1 MTIRIGI
8 TGGIGSG
15 KSVVSK
21 ILSLLNIPIYLSD
34 DEAKRLTATDETIR
48 QELTDLLGNELYQGG
63 MLNKQK
69 LANYLFASSENAEN
83 VNAIIHPQ
91 VKQDFR
97 RWCTRHSD
105 SPFVA
110 MESAILFESGFDSE
124 VDVVVMVYAPQEVR
138 IQRAMM
144 RDAASRKQI
153 EQRIQNQMDDEAK
166 RAKADYTIINDDKTP
181 LIPQVFR
188 LLFSVS
194 QK

>member
-1 MTIRIGI
+1 MVIKIGI

-21 ILSLLNIPIYLSD
+21 LLRAMSIPVYLSD

-48 QELTDLLGNELYQGG
+48 KELTALLGDELYQGDV
-63 MLNKQK
+63 LNKSL
-69 LANYLFASSENAEN
+69 LAGYLFASPENAAR
-83 VNAIIHPQ
+83 VNAIIHPV

-97 RWCTRHSD
+97 RWCKENAS
-105 SPFVA
+105 SFILA
-110 MESAILFESGFDSE
+110 MESAILIEAGFAPE
-124 VDVVVMVYAPQEVR
+124 VDAVVMVYAPKEVR
-138 IQRAMM
+138 IRRAMK
-144 RDAASRKQI
+144 RDGASRKQI
-153 EQRIQNQMDDEAK
+153 EQRIKNQMDDEAK

>member
-1 MTIRIGI
+1 MVIKIGI

-21 ILSLLNIPIYLSD
+21 LLRAMSIPVYLSE

-48 QELTDLLGNELYQGG
+48 KELTALLGDELYQGNV
-63 MLNKQK
+63 LNKSL
-69 LANYLFASSENAEN
+69 LAGYLFASPENAAR
-83 VNAIIHPQ
+83 VNAIIHPV

-97 RWCTRHSD
+97 RWCKENAS
-105 SPFVA
+105 SFILA
-110 MESAILFESGFDSE
+110 MESAILIEAGFAPE
-124 VDVVVMVYAPQEVR
+124 VDAVVMVYAPKEVR
-138 IQRAMM
+138 IRRAMK
-144 RDAASRKQI
+144 RDGASRKQI

>member
-1 MTIRIGI
+1 MAIKIGI

-48 QELTDLLGNELYQGG
+48 RELTDLLGDELYQVG
-63 MLNKQK
+63 MLNKQM
-69 LANYLFASSENAEN
+69 LANFLFASAENAEKI
-83 VNAIIHPQ
+83 NAIIHPQ

-97 RWCTRHSD
+97 RWCTRHSA

-144 RDAASRKQI
+144 RDAASRTQI
-153 EQRIQNQMDDEAK
+153 EQRIKRQMDDVAK
-166 RAKADYTIINDDKTP
+166 CSKAHYVLINDDKTA
-181 LIPQVFR
+181 LIPQVLQ
-188 LLFSVS
+188 LLVSLS

>member
-1 MTIRIGI
+1 MAIRIGI

-21 ILSLLNIPIYLSD
+21 ILSLLDIPIYLSD
-34 DEAKRLTATDETIR
+34 DEAKRLTATDEAIR
-48 QELTDLLGNELYQGG
+48 RELTDLLGDELYQGG
-63 MLNKQK
+63 MLNKQM
-69 LANYLFASSENAEN
+69 LANFLFASAENAEKI
-83 VNAIIHPQ
+83 NAIIHPQ

-97 RWCTRHSD
+97 RWCTRHSA

-144 RDAASRKQI
+144 RDAASRTQI
-153 EQRIQNQMDDEAK
+153 EQRIKHQMDDEVK
-166 RAKADYTIINDDKTP
+166 CSKAHYVLINDDKTA
-181 LIPQVFR
+181 LIPQVLQ
-188 LLFSVS
+188 LLVSLS

>member
-1 MTIRIGI
+1 MVIKIGI

-21 ILSLLNIPIYLSD
+21 LLRAMSIPVYLSD

-48 QELTDLLGNELYQGG
+48 KELTALLGDELYQGDV
-63 MLNKQK
+63 LNKSL
-69 LANYLFASSENAEN
+69 LAGYLFASPENAAR
-83 VNAIIHPQ
+83 VNAIIHPV

-97 RWCTRHSD
+97 RWCKENAS
-105 SPFVA
+105 SFILA
-110 MESAILFESGFDSE
+110 MESAILIEAGFAPE
-124 VDVVVMVYAPQEVR
+124 VDAVVMVYAPKEVR
-138 IQRAMM
+138 IRRAMK
-144 RDAASRKQI
+144 RDGASRKQI

>member
-1 MTIRIGI
+1 MVIKIGI

-15 KSVVSK
+15 KSVVSRL
-21 ILSLLNIPIYLSD
+21 LSLMDIPVYLSD

-48 QELTDLLGNELYQGG
+48 KELTALLGDELYQGDV
-63 MLNKQK
+63 LNKSL
-69 LANYLFASSENAEN
+69 LAGYLFASPENAAR
-83 VNAIIHPQ
+83 VNAIIHPV

-97 RWCTRHSD
+97 RWCKENAS
-105 SPFVA
+105 SSILA
-110 MESAILFESGFDSE
+110 MESAILIEAGFAPE
-124 VDVVVMVYAPQEVR
+124 VDAVVMVYAPKEVR
-138 IQRAMM
+138 IRRAMK
-144 RDAASRKQI
+144 RDGASRKQI

>member
-1 MTIRIGI
+1 MAIRIGI

-21 ILSLLNIPIYLSD
+21 ILSLLDIPIYLSD
-34 DEAKRLTATDETIR
+34 DEAKRLTATDEAIR
-48 QELTDLLGNELYQGG
+48 RELTDLLGDELYQGG
-63 MLNKQK
+63 MLNKQM
-69 LANYLFASSENAEN
+69 LANFLFASAENAEKI
-83 VNAIIHPQ
+83 NAIIHPQ

-97 RWCTRHSD
+97 RWCTRHSA

-144 RDAASRKQI
+144 RDAASRTQI
-153 EQRIQNQMDDEAK
+153 EQRIKRQMGDETK
-166 RAKADYTIINDDKTP
+166 RSKAHYVLINDDKTA
-181 LIPQVFR
+181 LIPQVLQ
-188 LLFSVS
+188 LLVSLS

>member
-1 MTIRIGI
+1 MAIRIGI

-48 QELTDLLGNELYQGG
+48 RELTDLLGDELYQGG

-69 LANYLFASSENAEN
+69 LANFLFASADNAEKI
-83 VNAIIHPQ
+83 NAIIHPQ

-97 RWCTRHSD
+97 RWCTRHSALQ
-105 SPFVA
+105 FVA

>member
-1 MTIRIGI
+1 MAIKIGI

-21 ILSLLNIPIYLSD
+21 LLRAMSIPVYLSD

-48 QELTDLLGNELYQGG
+48 KELTALLGDELYQGNV
-63 MLNKQK
+63 LNKSL
-69 LANYLFASSENAEN
+69 LAGYLFASPENAAR
-83 VNAIIHPQ
+83 VNAIIHPV

-97 RWCTRHSD
+97 RWCKENAS
-105 SPFVA
+105 SFILA
-110 MESAILFESGFDSE
+110 MESAILIEAGFAPE
-124 VDVVVMVYAPQEVR
+124 VDAVVMVYAPKEVR
-138 IQRAMM
+138 IRRAMK
-144 RDAASRKQI
+144 RDGASRKQI

>member
-1 MTIRIGI
+1 MVIKIGI

-21 ILSLLNIPIYLSD
+21 LLRAMSIPVYLSD

-48 QELTDLLGNELYQGG
+48 KELTALLGDELYQGDV
-63 MLNKQK
+63 LNKSL
-69 LANYLFASSENAEN
+69 LAGYLFASPENAAR
-83 VNAIIHPQ
+83 VNAIIHPV

-97 RWCTRHSD
+97 RWCKENAS
-105 SPFVA
+105 SSILA
-110 MESAILFESGFDSE
+110 MESAILIEAGFAPE
-124 VDVVVMVYAPQEVR
+124 VDAVVMVYAPKEVR
-138 IQRAMM
+138 IRRAMK
-144 RDAASRKQI
+144 RDGASRKQI

>member
-1 MTIRIGI
+1 MAIRIGI

-21 ILSLLNIPIYLSD
+21 ILSLLDIPIYLSD

-48 QELTDLLGNELYQGG
+48 RELTDLLGDELFQDGV
-63 MLNKQK
+63 LNKQK
-69 LANYLFASSENAEN
+69 LASYLFASPENAEK

-97 RWCTRHSD
+97 RWCARHASAQY
-105 SPFVA
+105 VA
-110 MESAILFESGFDSE
+110 MESAILFESGFASE
-124 VDVVVMVYAPQEVR
+124 VDVVVMVYAPKEVR

-144 RDAASRKQI
+144 RDAASRTQI
-153 EQRIQNQMDDEAK
+153 EQRIQRQMDDEAK
-166 RAKADYTIINDDKTP
+166 RSKAHYTLINDDKTA
-181 LIPQVFR
+181 LLPQVLQ
-188 LLFSVS
+188 LLVSLS

>member
-1 MTIRIGI
+1 MAIRIGI

-21 ILSLLNIPIYLSD
+21 ILSLLDIPIYLSD

-48 QELTDLLGNELYQGG
+48 RELTDLLGDELYQVG
-63 MLNKQK
+63 MLNKQM
-69 LANYLFASSENAEN
+69 LANFLFASAENAEKI
-83 VNAIIHPQ
+83 NAIIHPQ

-97 RWCTRHSD
+97 CWCTCHSD

-144 RDAASRKQI
+144 RDAASRTQI
-153 EQRIQNQMDDEAK
+153 EQRIKRQMDDEAK
-166 RAKADYTIINDDKTP
+166 CSKAHYVLINDDKTA
-181 LIPQVFR
+181 LIPQVLQ
-188 LLFSVS
+188 LLVSLS

>member
-1 MTIRIGI
+1 MAIKIGI

-15 KSVVSK
+15 KSVVSRL
-21 ILSLLNIPIYLSD
+21 LSLMDIPVYLSD
-34 DEAKRLTATDETIR
+34 DEAKRLTASDETIR
-48 QELTDLLGNELYQGG
+48 KELTALLGDELYQGNV
-63 MLNKQK
+63 LNKSL
-69 LANYLFASSENAEN
+69 LAGYLFASPENAAR
-83 VNAIIHPQ
+83 VNAIIHPV

-97 RWCTRHSD
+97 RWCKENAS
-105 SPFVA
+105 SSILA
-110 MESAILFESGFDSE
+110 MESAILIEAGFAPE
-124 VDVVVMVYAPQEVR
+124 VDAVVMVYAPKEVR
-138 IQRAMM
+138 IQRAMK
-144 RDAASRKQI
+144 RDGASRKQI

>member
-1 MTIRIGI
+1 MAIKIGI

-15 KSVVSK
+15 KSVVSRL
-21 ILSLLNIPIYLSD
+21 LSLMDIPVYLSD

-48 QELTDLLGNELYQGG
+48 KELTALLGDELYQGDV
-63 MLNKQK
+63 LNKSL
-69 LANYLFASSENAEN
+69 LAGYLFASPENAAR
-83 VNAIIHPQ
+83 VNAIIHPV

-97 RWCTRHSD
+97 RWCKENAS
-105 SPFVA
+105 SAILA
-110 MESAILFESGFDSE
+110 MESAILIEAGFAPE
-124 VDVVVMVYAPQEVR
+124 VDAVVMVYAPKEVR
-138 IQRAMM
+138 IRRAMK
-144 RDAASRKQI
+144 RDGASRKQI

>member
-1 MTIRIGI
+1 MAIKIGI

-21 ILSLLNIPIYLSD
+21 ILSLLDIPIYLSD
-34 DEAKRLTATDETIR
+34 DEAKRLTATDEAIR
-48 QELTDLLGNELYQGG
+48 RELTDLLGDELYQGG
-63 MLNKQK
+63 MLNKQM
-69 LANYLFASSENAEN
+69 LANFLFASAENAEKI
-83 VNAIIHPQ
+83 NAIIHPQ

-97 RWCTRHSD
+97 RWCTCHSA
-105 SPFVA
+105 SQFVA

-144 RDAASRKQI
+144 RDAASRTQI
-153 EQRIQNQMDDEAK
+153 EQRIKRQMDDEAK
-166 RAKADYTIINDDKTP
+166 CSKAHYVLINDDKTA
-181 LIPQVFR
+181 LIPQVLQ
-188 LLFSVS
+188 LLVSLS

>member
-1 MTIRIGI
+1 MAIRIGI

-34 DEAKRLTATDETIR
+34 DEAKRLTATDEAIR
-48 QELTDLLGNELYQGG
+48 RELTDLLGDELYQGG

-69 LANYLFASSENAEN
+69 LATFLFASADNAEKI
-83 VNAIIHPQ
+83 NAIIHPQ

-97 RWCTRHSD
+97 RWCMRHLD
-105 SPFVA
+105 SQFVA

-144 RDAASRKQI
+144 RDAASRTQI
-153 EQRIQNQMDDEAK
+153 EQRIKRQMDDEAK
-166 RAKADYTIINDDKTP
+166 CSKAHYVLINDDKTA
-181 LIPQVFR
+181 LIPQVLQ
-188 LLFSVS
+188 LLVSLS

>member
-1 MTIRIGI
+1 MAIRIGI

-34 DEAKRLTATDETIR
+34 DEAKRLTATDEAIR
-48 QELTDLLGNELYQGG
+48 RELTDLLGDELYQGG
-63 MLNKQK
+63 MLNKQM
-69 LANYLFASSENAEN
+69 LANFLFASAENAEKI
-83 VNAIIHPQ
+83 NAIIHPQ

-97 RWCTRHSD
+97 RWCTRHSA

-144 RDAASRKQI
+144 RDAASRTQI
-153 EQRIQNQMDDEAK
+153 EQRIKRQMDDEAK
-166 RAKADYTIINDDKTP
+166 CSKAHYVLINDDKTA
-181 LIPQVFR
+181 LIPQVLQ
-188 LLFSVS
+188 LLVSLS

>member
-1 MTIRIGI
+1 MAIKIGI

-21 ILSLLNIPIYLSD
+21 LLRAMSIPVYLSD
-34 DEAKRLTATDETIR
+34 DEAKRLTASDETIR
-48 QELTDLLGNELYQGG
+48 KELTALLGDELYQGNV
-63 MLNKQK
+63 LNKSL
-69 LANYLFASSENAEN
+69 LAGYLFASPENAAR
-83 VNAIIHPQ
+83 VNAIIHPV

-97 RWCTRHSD
+97 RWCKENAS
-105 SPFVA
+105 SFILA
-110 MESAILFESGFDSE
+110 MESAILIEAGFAPE
-124 VDVVVMVYAPQEVR
+124 VDAVVMVYAPKEVR
-138 IQRAMM
+138 IRRAMK
-144 RDAASRKQI
+144 RDGASRKQI
-153 EQRIQNQMDDEAK
+153 EQRIQNQMDDEVK

>member
-1 MTIRIGI
+1 MAIRIGI

-21 ILSLLNIPIYLSD
+21 ILSLLDIPIYLSD

-48 QELTDLLGNELYQGG
+48 RELINLLGGELYQDGV
-63 MLNKQK
+63 LNKQK
-69 LANYLFASSENAEN
+69 LANYLFASPENAEKI
-83 VNAIIHPQ
+83 NAIIHPQ

-97 RWCTRHSD
+97 QWCMRHSA
-105 SPFVA
+105 SQFVA
-110 MESAILFESGFDSE
+110 MESAILFESGFASE

-144 RDAASRKQI
+144 RDTASRTQI
-153 EQRIQNQMDDEAK
+153 EQRIQRQMDDEIK
-166 RAKADYTIINDDKTP
+166 RSSAHYTLINDDKTA
-181 LIPQVFR
+181 LLPQVLQ
-188 LLFSVS
+188 LLVSLS

>member
-1 MTIRIGI
+1 MVIKIGI

-21 ILSLLNIPIYLSD
+21 LLRAMSIPVYLSD

-48 QELTDLLGNELYQGG
+48 KELTALLGDELYQGNV
-63 MLNKQK
+63 LNKSL
-69 LANYLFASSENAEN
+69 LAGYLFASPENAAR
-83 VNAIIHPQ
+83 VNAIIHPV

-97 RWCTRHSD
+97 RWCKENAS
-105 SPFVA
+105 SFILA
-110 MESAILFESGFDSE
+110 MESAILIEAGFAPE
-124 VDVVVMVYAPQEVR
+124 VDAVVMVYAPKEVR
-138 IQRAMM
+138 IRRAMK
-144 RDAASRKQI
+144 RDGASRKQI

>member
-1 MTIRIGI
+1 MAIKIGI

-21 ILSLLNIPIYLSD
+21 ILSLLDIPIYLSD
-34 DEAKRLTATDETIR
+34 DEAKRLTATDEAIR
-48 QELTDLLGNELYQGG
+48 QELTDLLGDELYQGG
-63 MLNKQK
+63 MLNKQM
-69 LANYLFASSENAEN
+69 LANFLFASADNAEKI
-83 VNAIIHPQ
+83 NAIIHPQ

-97 RWCTRHSD
+97 RWCTSHSA

-144 RDAASRKQI
+144 RDAASRTQI
-153 EQRIQNQMDDEAK
+153 EQRIKRQMDDEAK
-166 RAKADYTIINDDKTP
+166 CSKAHYVLINDDKTA
-181 LIPQVFR
+181 LIPQVLQ
-188 LLFSVS
+188 LLVSLS

>member
-1 MTIRIGI
+1 MAIRIGI

-21 ILSLLNIPIYLSD
+21 ILSLLDIPIYLSD
-34 DEAKRLTATDETIR
+34 DEAKRLMATDEAIR
-48 QELTDLLGNELYQGG
+48 RELTDLLGDELYQGS

-69 LANYLFASSENAEN
+69 LANFLFASADNAEKI
-83 VNAIIHPQ
+83 NAIIHPQ

-97 RWCTRHSD
+97 RWCTRHSA

-144 RDAASRKQI
+144 RDAASRTQI
-153 EQRIQNQMDDEAK
+153 EQRIKRQMDDVAK
-166 RAKADYTIINDDKTP
+166 CSKAHYVLINDDKTA
-181 LIPQVFR
+181 LIPQVLQ
-188 LLFSVS
+188 LLVSLS

>member
-1 MTIRIGI
+1 MAIRIGI

-48 QELTDLLGNELYQGG
+48 RELTDLLGDELYQGG
-63 MLNKQK
+63 ILNKQK
-69 LANYLFASSENAEN
+69 LANYLFASSENAAK

-91 VKQDFR
+91 VKQDFC

-144 RDAASRKQI
+144 RDAVSRTQI
-153 EQRIQNQMDDEAK
+153 EQRIKRQMADEAK
-166 RAKADYTIINDDKTP
+166 RSKAHYVLINDDKTA
-181 LIPQVFR
+181 LIPQVLQ
-188 LLFSVS
+188 LLVSLS

>member
-1 MTIRIGI
+1 MAIKIGI

-21 ILSLLNIPIYLSD
+21 LLRAMSIPVYLSD

-48 QELTDLLGNELYQGG
+48 KELTALLGDELYQGNV
-63 MLNKQK
+63 LNKSL
-69 LANYLFASSENAEN
+69 LAGYLFASPENAAR
-83 VNAIIHPQ
+83 VNAIIHPV

-97 RWCTRHSD
+97 RWCKENAS
-105 SPFVA
+105 SSILA
-110 MESAILFESGFDSE
+110 MESAILIEAGFAPE
-124 VDVVVMVYAPQEVR
+124 VDAVVMVYAPKEVR
-138 IQRAMM
+138 IRRAMK
-144 RDAASRKQI
+144 RDGASRKQI
-153 EQRIQNQMDDEAK
+153 EQRIQNQMDDEVK

>member
-1 MTIRIGI
+1 MAIRIGI

-21 ILSLLNIPIYLSD
+21 ILSLLDIPIYLSD
-34 DEAKRLTATDETIR
+34 DEAKRLTATDEAIR
-48 QELTDLLGNELYQGG
+48 RELTDLLGDELYQGG
-63 MLNKQK
+63 MLNKQM
-69 LANYLFASSENAEN
+69 LANFLFASAENAEKI
-83 VNAIIHPQ
+83 NAIIHPQ

-97 RWCTRHSD
+97 RWCTRHSALQ
-105 SPFVA
+105 FVA

-144 RDAASRKQI
+144 RDAASRTQI
-153 EQRIQNQMDDEAK
+153 EQRIKRQMDDEAK
-166 RAKADYTIINDDKTP
+166 CSKAHYVLINDDKTA
-181 LIPQVFR
+181 LIPQVLQ
-188 LLFSVS
+188 LLVSLS

>member
-1 MTIRIGI
+1 MAIKIGI

-15 KSVVSK
+15 KSVVSRL
-21 ILSLLNIPIYLSD
+21 LSLMDIPVYLSD

-48 QELTDLLGNELYQGG
+48 KELTALLGDELYQGDV
-63 MLNKQK
+63 LNKSL
-69 LANYLFASSENAEN
+69 LAGYLFASPENAAR
-83 VNAIIHPQ
+83 VNAIIHPV

-97 RWCTRHSD
+97 RWCKENAS
-105 SPFVA
+105 SFILA
-110 MESAILFESGFDSE
+110 MESAILIEAGFAPE
-124 VDVVVMVYAPQEVR
+124 VDAVVMVYAPKEVR
-138 IQRAMM
+138 IRRAMK
-144 RDAASRKQI
+144 RDGASRKQI

>member
-1 MTIRIGI
+1 MVIKIGI

-21 ILSLLNIPIYLSD
+21 LLRAMSIPVYLSD

-48 QELTDLLGNELYQGG
+48 KELTALLGDELYQGNV
-63 MLNKQK
+63 LNKSL
-69 LANYLFASSENAEN
+69 LAGYLFASPENAAR
-83 VNAIIHPQ
+83 VNAIIHPV

-97 RWCTRHSD
+97 RWCKENAS
-105 SPFVA
+105 SSILA
-110 MESAILFESGFDSE
+110 MESAILIEAGFAPE
-124 VDVVVMVYAPQEVR
+124 VDAVVMVYAPKEVR
-138 IQRAMM
+138 IRRAMK
-144 RDAASRKQI
+144 RDGASRKQI

>member
-1 MTIRIGI
+1 MVIKIGI

-21 ILSLLNIPIYLSD
+21 LLRAMSIPVYLSD

-48 QELTDLLGNELYQGG
+48 KELTALLGDELYQGDV
-63 MLNKQK
+63 LNKSL
-69 LANYLFASSENAEN
+69 LAGYLFASPENAAR
-83 VNAIIHPQ
+83 VNAIIHPV

-97 RWCTRHSD
+97 RWCKENAS
-105 SPFVA
+105 SSILA
-110 MESAILFESGFDSE
+110 MESAILIEAGFAPE
-124 VDVVVMVYAPQEVR
+124 VDAVVMVYAPKEVR
-138 IQRAMM
+138 IRRAMK
-144 RDAASRKQI
+144 RDGASRKQI
-153 EQRIQNQMDDEAK
+153 EQRIQNQMDDEVK

>member
-1 MTIRIGI
+1 MIIKIGI

-21 ILSLLNIPIYLSD
+21 LLRAMSIPVYFSD

-48 QELTDLLGNELYQGG
+48 KELTALLGDELYQGDV
-63 MLNKQK
+63 LNKSL
-69 LANYLFASSENAEN
+69 LADYLFASPESAAK
-83 VNAIIHPQ
+83 VNAIIHPV

-97 RWCTRHSD
+97 RWCEENAS
-105 SPFVA
+105 SFILA
-110 MESAILFESGFDSE
+110 MESAILIEAGFASE
-124 VDVVVMVYAPQEVR
+124 VDAVVMVYAPKELR
-138 IQRAMM
+138 IQRAMK
-144 RDAASRKQI
+144 RDGASRKQI
-153 EQRIQNQMDDEAK
+153 EQRIQSQMDDEAK

>member
-144 RDAASRKQI
+144 RDAVSRTQI

>member
-1 MTIRIGI
+1 MAIRIGI

-21 ILSLLNIPIYLSD
+21 ILSLLDIPIYLSD
-34 DEAKRLTATDETIR
+34 DEAKRLTATDEAIR
-48 QELTDLLGNELYQGG
+48 RELTDLLGDELYQGG
-63 MLNKQK
+63 MLNKQM
-69 LANYLFASSENAEN
+69 LANFLFASAENAEKI
-83 VNAIIHPQ
+83 NAIIHPQ

-97 RWCTRHSD
+97 RWCTCHSA
-105 SPFVA
+105 SQFVA

-144 RDAASRKQI
+144 RDAASRTQI
-153 EQRIQNQMDDEAK
+153 EQRIKRQMDDEAK
-166 RAKADYTIINDDKTP
+166 CSKAHYVLINDDKTA
-181 LIPQVFR
+181 LIPQVLQ
-188 LLFSVS
+188 LLVSLS

>member
-1 MTIRIGI
+1 MAIRIGI

-21 ILSLLNIPIYLSD
+21 ILSLLDIPIYLSD

-48 QELTDLLGNELYQGG
+48 RELTDLLGDELYQGG

-69 LANYLFASSENAEN
+69 LVNFLFASADNAEKI
-83 VNAIIHPQ
+83 NAIIHPQ

-97 RWCTRHSD
+97 RWCTRHSA
-105 SPFVA
+105 SQFVA

-124 VDVVVMVYAPQEVR
+124 VDVVVMVYAPQEGR

-144 RDAASRKQI
+144 RDTASRTQI
-153 EQRIQNQMDDEAK
+153 EQRIKRQMDDEAK
-166 RAKADYTIINDDKTP
+166 CSKAHYVLINDDKTA
-181 LIPQVFR
+181 LIPQVLQ
-188 LLFSVS
+188 LLVSLS